1 MSAKTVNRKTGL
13 PGALRE
19 AAKGLDA
26 PALPSLRGRRRALP
40 TAEDALIAP
49 DMDVSDLRVAI
60 FSGNYNYV
68 RDGANQAL
76 NRLADYLLRQGAA
89 VRVYSPTTQTPAFE
103 PKGDLV
109 SLPSVSIP
117 GRPEYKVGTII
128 PPRVKRDIAAF
139 EPNIIHVSSPD
150 VTGHR
155 AVSLAHRWDL
165 PVIASVHTRFE
176 TYPRY
181 YGMAFLEPV
190 LLAMLRRFYR
200 RCDAIFAPSDSMAQ
214 LLREQRMN
222 YDVGI
227 WTRGID
233 REIFN
238 PGRRDLAWRRNFG
251 IEDDMPVVG
260 FVGRL
265 VMEKGLDV
273 FSDAVDRLTRRGVR
287 HKVLIVGKGPARD
300 WFEKRLPDAV
310 FAGYQCGE
318 DLGRA
323 VASMDMLFNPSVT
336 ETFGN
341 VTLEAMAAGLPVVA
355 AIATGSESLVTDGVT
370 GRLIRPGAIDA
381 FCDALAHYCTDAEA
395 RRAAGEAGYRASQR
409 YGWDAVNH
417 ELAEAY
423 MRVIRQHNE
432 GGRQQRSP
440 VP

>member
-1 MSAKTVNRKTGL
+1 MK
-13 PGALRE
+13 
-19 AAKGLDA
+19 AA
-26 PALPSLRGRRRALP
+26 
-40 TAEDALIAP
+40 E
-49 DMDVSDLRVAI
+49 LRVAL

-76 NRLADYLLRQGAA
+76 NRLVEYLLRQEAA
-89 VRVYSPTTQTPAFE
+89 VRIYSPTVEKPAFS
-103 PKGDLV
+103 PNGDLI
-109 SLPSVSIP
+109 SIPSVPVP
-117 GRPEYKVGTII
+117 GRSEYHAPILI
-128 PPRVKRDIAAF
+128 PPSAKRDIKAF
-139 EPNIIHVSSPD
+139 RPNIFHVASPEML
-150 VTGHR
+150 GHR
-155 AVSLAHRWDL
+155 AVTLARKMDL

-181 YGMAFLEPV
+181 YGLAFLEPLV
-190 LLAMLRRFYR
+190 EAGLRRFYR

-233 REIFN
+233 RDVFN
-238 PGRRDLAWRRNFG
+238 PGRRDLAWRRSLG
-251 IEDDMPVVG
+251 IDDDMPAIG

-273 FSDAVDRLTRRGVR
+273 FSDSIEHLERRQVR
-287 HKVLIVGKGPARD
+287 HKVLVVGEGPARE
-300 WFEKRLPDAV
+300 WFEQRLPQATFV
-310 FAGYQCGE
+310 GFQKGP

-341 VTLEAMAAGLPVVA
+341 VTLEAMATGLPVVA

-381 FCDALAHYCTDAEA
+381 FADALAHYCTDKDA
-395 RRAAGEAGYRASQR
+395 RLAAGRAGAEVSSH
-409 YGWDAVNH
+409 YGWDEVNQA
-417 ELAEAY
+417 LVDAY
-423 MRVIRQHNE
+423 LRIVRQRAG
-432 GGRQQRSP
+432 GGRQRPSP

>member
-1 MSAKTVNRKTGL
+1 MQ
-13 PGALRE
+13 
-19 AAKGLDA
+19 
-26 PALPSLRGRRRALP
+26 
-40 TAEDALIAP
+40 I
-49 DMDVSDLRVAI
+49 SDLRVAI

-76 NRLADYLLRQGAA
+76 NHLADYLLRQGAA
-89 VRVYSPTTQTPAFE
+89 VRIYSPTVKEPAFE
-103 PKGDLV
+103 ATGDV
-109 SLPSVSIP
+109 VHMPALPIP
-117 GRPEYKVGTII
+117 GRSEYKLGLAI
-128 PPRVKRDIAAF
+128 PPRARRDLKAF
-139 EPNIIHVSSPD
+139 RPNVLHVASPD
-150 VTGHR
+150 ITGHR
-155 AVSLAHRWDL
+155 AVTLARRRDL

-214 LLREQRMN
+214 LLRDQRMN

-227 WTRGID
+227 WSRGID

-238 PGRRDLAWRRNFG
+238 PERRDLGWRRELG
-251 IEDDMPVVG
+251 IADDMPAIG

-273 FSDAVDRLTRRGVR
+273 FSDSIDRLARGQVR
-287 HKVLIVGKGPARD
+287 HKVLVVGDGPARE
-300 WFEKRLPDAV
+300 WFEKRLPDAC
-310 FAGYQCGE
+310 FAGFQEGA

-341 VTLEAMAAGLPVVA
+341 VTLEAMASALPVVA
-355 AIATGSESLVTDGVT
+355 AAATGSQSLVTDGVT
-370 GRLIRPGAIDA
+370 GRLVRPGACER
-381 FCDALAHYCTDAEA
+381 FCEALAHYCSDGAA
-395 RRAAGEAGYRASQR
+395 RRAAGQAGFAASQR
-409 YGWDAVNH
+409 YGWDEVNQ
-417 ELAEAY
+417 ELADAY
-423 MRVIRQHNE
+423 IRIIRQHD
-432 GGRQQRSP
+432 GGRQRASP